1 MADDAVQGS
10 AVQGSAAQGGR
21 ARLDIAQLVSDYHQ
35 VLYRFAYRLTGSVQD
50 AEDLTQQVF
59 LIAQQ
64 KLDQVRDAEGVR
76 GWLFTVLRN
85 SFLKSCRHP
94 HPHPVAS
101 ADFDIN
107 KIPDAVIEQDID
119 SAQLQAAI
127 NGLSD
132 DYKIVILMFY
142 FEHRPYRV
150 IAELLDIPLGTVM
163 SRLARAKANLRRAL
177 YEPSECEVSNSKHS
191 DGKSSQIPEVQESA
205 VIFDS

>member
-1 MADDAVQGS
+1 MAES
-10 AVQGSAAQGGR
+10 ADLRSTAPCGR
-21 ARLDIAQLVSDYHQ
+21 APWDIAQLVSDYHLA
-35 VLYRFAYRLTGSVQD
+35 LYRYAYRLTGSVQD

-94 HPHPVAS
+94 QPVAS

-107 KIPDAVIEQDID
+107 KIPDYQIPDHAIEQRID
-119 SAQLQAAI
+119 GTQLQTAI
-127 NGLSD
+127 NALSD
-132 DYKIVILMFY
+132 DFKIVILMFY

-150 IAELLDIPLGTVM
+150 MAELLDIPLGTVM

-177 YEPSECEVSNSKHS
+177 YEPSEGEVRSAQPSEDKP
-191 DGKSSQIPEVQESA
+191 SQFPEVHASA
-205 VIFDS
+205 AIRR

>member
-10 AVQGSAAQGGR
+10 AVEGSVAQGGR
-21 ARLDIAQLVSDYHQ
+21 APLDIAQLVSDYHQ

-85 SFLKSCRHP
+85 SFLKSRRHP
-94 HPHPVAS
+94 QPVVS

-107 KIPDAVIEQDID
+107 RIPDELIEQDID
-119 SAQLQAAI
+119 SAQLQVAI

-132 DYKIVILMFY
+132 DYKIVVLMFY

-150 IAELLDIPLGTVM
+150 IAELLEIPLGTVM

-177 YEPSECEVSNSKHS
+177 YEPSERGAPTSKRS
-191 DGKSSQIPEVQESA
+191 DGKASQIPEVHESA
-205 VIFDS
+205 VIRR

>member
-1 MADDAVQGS
+1 MADSEAPCS
-10 AVQGSAAQGGR
+10 R
-21 ARLDIAQLVSDYHQ
+21 APLDIAQLVSDYHQ
-35 VLYRFAYRLTGSVQD
+35 ALYRYAYRLTGSVQD

-85 SFLKSCRHP
+85 SFLKSCRQP
-94 HPHPVAS
+94 RPLLAAS
-101 ADFDIN
+101 AEFDIN
-107 KIPDAVIEQDID
+107 KIPDDAIEQSID
-119 SAQLQAAI
+119 SVRLQAAI
-127 NGLSD
+127 NALSD
-132 DYKIVILMFY
+132 EFKIVILMFY

-177 YEPSECEVSNSKHS
+177 CEPAECEAARVEPG
-191 DGKSSQIPEVQESA
+191 DGKESQFSTVHGPA
-205 VIFDS
+205 VIRR

>member
-1 MADDAVQGS
+1 MAD
-10 AVQGSAAQGGR
+10 SAASRSAALGGAASRGR
-21 ARLDIAQLVSDYHQ
+21 APWDIAQLVSDYHQ
-35 VLYRFAYRLTGSVQD
+35 ALYRYAYRLTGSVQD

-94 HPHPVAS
+94 QPVAS

-107 KIPDAVIEQDID
+107 QIADYEIPDRALEQSID
-119 SAQLQAAI
+119 STQLQAAI

-132 DYKIVILMFY
+132 DFRIVILMFY

-150 IAELLDIPLGTVM
+150 MAELLDIPLGTVM

-177 YEPSECEVSNSKHS
+177 YESSQGEGKPSEF
-191 DGKSSQIPEVQESA
+191 PEVHASA
-205 VIFDS
+205 AIRR